1 MENTSG
7 FNIGAVS
14 GTQPWGWAELL
25 LSVVLEPLSVVL
37 EPLSVVV
44 LDPFSVVV
52 LEPFSVVVLEPG
64 GQLRESARQQASSR

>member
-7 FNIGAVS
+7 FKIPAVS

-25 LSVVLEPLSVVL
+25 LSVVLEPLSVVVL

-44 LDPFSVVV
+44 LEPLSVV
-52 LEPFSVVVLEPG
+52 LEPLSVVVLEPG